1 MHILL
6 IEWSYRVIP
15 RHLDMSKIWKQ
26 FDNLFDM
33 MPPIGARCS
42 VDNLCDHRIFF
53 IGHISKFACIEIQWK
68 KMKKVSVLKINSSAL
83 AVDMKNPKLIKRLFQ
98 IPCSTAVPSG
108 RSRIDQTTERF
119 TQDSPWRNL
128 PSRWFE
134 SSKST
139 TAVGCWFG
147 VFLKTADFIA
157 ETHLLPSDRSNWD
170 DVSPSLQTYCLPDFW
185 SNIQNSQAYIGSEI
199 TSHPQKKPQAHDLKK
214 WNGNL
219 QFHPTPPLTE
229 GLHDFNAKKSW
240 MKPNKPRFIQA
251 GWISMFD
258 LGVAIGIDVYTVIL
272 WHFYLQVAPT

>member
-1 MHILL
+1 MWVCLWVIYTRLPTKHFFRYYYHLTKSTKTQYTLIYYKPPSVAAELHALGSSNMHILL

-170 DVSPSLQTYCLPDFW
+170 DVSPSLQT
-185 SNIQNSQAYIGSEI
+185 
-199 TSHPQKKPQAHDLKK
+199 
-214 WNGNL
+214 
-219 QFHPTPPLTE
+219 
-229 GLHDFNAKKSW
+229 
-240 MKPNKPRFIQA
+240 
-251 GWISMFD
+251 
-258 LGVAIGIDVYTVIL
+258 
-272 WHFYLQVAPT
+272 